1 MSPAV
6 YFVVTIYIMSTTVAD
21 VLDEEVNRLNNRKVA
36 IDEAEEER
44 KRILFFNT
52 SATERQK
59 AYNNIYLVIVVML
72 FVVVIIKMIY
82 QFGFVPDAILDTLI
96 VFVISAGLIYSL
108 ILYSDI
114 IKRSNMDFSRLDLGT
129 IPVKTE
135 KQKESEIDAGNLS
148 AVQGTSADG
157 KCNGAACCT
166 DDQTYNDVFSVCVP
180 NTVPIGII
188 PSAPTTTTLKYGV
201 GNTITTYPLAS
212 VISTNPDTQ
221 ETLTAEIVSAMTD
234 PANYKYCRIR
244 AGNYAWLPITQY
256 NLRKGTD
263 GNQLMRVTQDDPN
276 WVESTGD
283 RKAYDE
289 RSMTTIPFAQAFT
302 TMESA
307 DVKPFVSDVV
317 YTKYV

>member
-1 MSPAV
+1 
-6 YFVVTIYIMSTTVAD
+6 MSTTIAD
-21 VLDEEVNRLNNRKVA
+21 VLNEEANRLNDRKVA

-44 KRILFFNT
+44 KRVLSFNT

-82 QFGFVPDAILDTLI
+82 QFGLVPDAILDTLI
-96 VFVISAGLIYSL
+96 AFVISAGLIYCL

-135 KQKESEIDAGNLS
+135 TQKDSEIAAGNLS
-148 AVQGTSADG
+148 AVQGQSADG
-157 KCNGAACCT
+157 KCIGAACCT
-166 DDQTYNDVFSVCVP
+166 GDQTYNEVFSICVP
-180 NTVPIGII
+180 NTVSRGIV
-188 PSAPTTTTLKYGV
+188 PTSPTTITLKYDLGDE
-201 GNTITTYPLAS
+201 ITTYPDNDAN
-212 VISTNPDTQ
+212 TENPP
-221 ETLTAEIVSAMTD
+221 LTTEIVSALTD
-234 PANYKYCRIR
+234 PANYKYCRIS
-244 AGNYAWLPITQY
+244 AGNYEWLPVTQY

-263 GNQLMRVTQDDPN
+263 GKRLRRVTEEDPN
-276 WVESTGD
+276 WIDATGD

-289 RSMTTIPFAQAFT
+289 KSMTTIPFAQAFT

-307 DVKPFVSDVV
+307 DIKPFVTDVV

>member
-1 MSPAV
+1 MP
-6 YFVVTIYIMSTTVAD
+6 TTVAD
-21 VLDEEVNRLNNRKVA
+21 LLNSEVARLNNRKTA

-44 KRILFFNT
+44 KRVLSFNT

-82 QFGFVPDAILDTLI
+82 QLGLVPDAILDTLI
-96 VFVISAGLIYSL
+96 AFVISAGLIYCL

-135 KQKESEIDAGNLS
+135 TQKDSEIAAGNLS
-148 AVQGTSADG
+148 AVQGQSADG
-157 KCNGAACCT
+157 KCIGAACCT
-166 DDQTYNDVFSVCVP
+166 GDQTYNNVFSICVP
-180 NTVPIGII
+180 NTVSRGIV
-188 PSAPTTTTLKYGV
+188 PTSTTSPTAPTLKYDLGDE
-201 GNTITTYPLAS
+201 ITTYPDNDANTKNS
-212 VISTNPDTQ
+212 I
-221 ETLTAEIVSAMTD
+221 LTTEIVSALTD
-234 PANYKYCRIR
+234 PANYKYCRIS
-244 AGNYAWLPITQY
+244 AGNYEWLPVTKY
-256 NLRKGTD
+256 NLQKGTD
-263 GNQLMRVTQDDPN
+263 GKSLRRITQKDPN
-276 WVESTGD
+276 WIDAAGD

-289 RSMTTIPFAQAFT
+289 KSMTTIPFAQAFT

-307 DVKPFVSDVV
+307 DIKPFVTDVA

>member
-1 MSPAV
+1 MP
-6 YFVVTIYIMSTTVAD
+6 TTVAD
-21 VLDEEVNRLNNRKVA
+21 VLNEEANRLNNRKVA

-166 DDQTYNDVFSVCVP
+166 DDQTYNDIFSVCVP

-188 PSAPTTTTLKYGV
+188 PSAPTPIKLKYDLGDE
-201 GNTITTYPLAS
+201 IT
-212 VISTNPDTQ
+212 TNPDTQ
-221 ETLTAEIVSAMTD
+221 QPLTAEIVSALTD
-234 PANYKYCRIR
+234 PANYKYCRIS
-244 AGNYAWLPITQY
+244 AGNYEWLPVTQY

-276 WVESTGD
+276 WVEPTGV

-307 DVKPFVSDVV
+307 DVKPFISDVV

>member
-1 MSPAV
+1 MP
-6 YFVVTIYIMSTTVAD
+6 TTVAD
-21 VLDEEVNRLNNRKVA
+21 LLNSEVARLNNRKTA

-44 KRILFFNT
+44 KRVLSFNT

-82 QFGFVPDAILDTLI
+82 QLGLVPDAILDTLI
-96 VFVISAGLIYSL
+96 AFVISAGLIYCL

-135 KQKESEIDAGNLS
+135 TQKYSEIAAGNLS
-148 AVQGTSADG
+148 AVQGQSADG
-157 KCNGAACCT
+157 KCIGAACCT
-166 DDQTYNDVFSVCVP
+166 GDQTYNNVFSICVP
-180 NTVPIGII
+180 NTVSRGIV
-188 PSAPTTTTLKYGV
+188 PTSPTSTTSPTAPTLKYDLGDE
-201 GNTITTYPLAS
+201 ITTYPDNDAD
-212 VISTNPDTQ
+212 TKNPI
-221 ETLTAEIVSAMTD
+221 LTTEIVSALTD
-234 PANYKYCRIR
+234 PANYKYCRIS
-244 AGNYAWLPITQY
+244 AGNYEWLPVTKY
-256 NLRKGTD
+256 NLQKGTD
-263 GNQLMRVTQDDPN
+263 GKSLRRITQKDPN
-276 WVESTGD
+276 WIDAAGD

-289 RSMTTIPFAQAFT
+289 KSMTTIPFAQAFT

-307 DVKPFVSDVV
+307 DIKPFVTDVA

>member
-1 MSPAV
+1 MP
-6 YFVVTIYIMSTTVAD
+6 TTVAD
-21 VLDEEVNRLNNRKVA
+21 LLNSEVARLNNRKTA

-44 KRILFFNT
+44 KRVLSFNT

-82 QFGFVPDAILDTLI
+82 QLGLVPDAILDTLI
-96 VFVISAGLIYSL
+96 AFVISAGLIYCL

-135 KQKESEIDAGNLS
+135 TQKYSEIAAGNLS
-148 AVQGTSADG
+148 AVQGQSADG
-157 KCNGAACCT
+157 KCIGAACCT
-166 DDQTYNDVFSVCVP
+166 GDQTYNNVFSICVP
-180 NTVPIGII
+180 NTVSRGIV
-188 PSAPTTTTLKYGV
+188 PTSTTSPTAPTLKYDLGDE
-201 GNTITTYPLAS
+201 ITTYPDNDAD
-212 VISTNPDTQ
+212 TKNPI
-221 ETLTAEIVSAMTD
+221 LTTEIVSALTD
-234 PANYKYCRIR
+234 PANYKYCRIS
-244 AGNYAWLPITQY
+244 AGNYEWLPVTKY
-256 NLRKGTD
+256 NLQKGTD
-263 GNQLMRVTQDDPN
+263 GKSLRRITQKDPN
-276 WVESTGD
+276 WIDAAGD

-289 RSMTTIPFAQAFT
+289 KSMTTIPFAQAFT

-307 DVKPFVSDVV
+307 DIKPFVTDVA

>member
-1 MSPAV
+1 MP
-6 YFVVTIYIMSTTVAD
+6 TTVAD
-21 VLDEEVNRLNNRKVA
+21 LLNSEVARLNNRKVA

-44 KRILFFNT
+44 KRVLSFNT

-59 AYNNIYLVIVVML
+59 AYNGIYLVIVVML

-82 QFGFVPDAILDTLI
+82 QFGLVPDAILDTLI
-96 VFVISAGLIYSL
+96 AFVISAGLIYCL

-135 KQKESEIDAGNLS
+135 TQKDSEIAAGNLS
-148 AVQGTSADG
+148 AVQGQSADG
-157 KCNGAACCT
+157 KCIGAACCT
-166 DDQTYNDVFSVCVP
+166 GDQTYNEVFSICVP
-180 NTVPIGII
+180 NTISRGIVPT
-188 PSAPTTTTLKYGV
+188 SPTPITLKYDLGDE
-201 GNTITTYPLAS
+201 ITTYPDNDAN
-212 VISTNPDTQ
+212 TENPI
-221 ETLTAEIVSAMTD
+221 LTTEIVSALTD
-234 PANYKYCRIR
+234 PANYKYCRIS
-244 AGNYAWLPITQY
+244 AGNYEWLPVTKY

-263 GNQLMRVTQDDPN
+263 GKRVRRVTEEDPN
-276 WVESTGD
+276 WIDATGD

-289 RSMTTIPFAQAFT
+289 KSMTTIPFAQAFT

-307 DVKPFVSDVV
+307 DIKPFVTDVV